1 MSTRTLPWLAAL
13 TLVGSVH
20 TAFANEAANDG
31 APADRAARVERM
43 KAQFDK
49 RFAEADANHDGKLS
63 REEAQAKMPR
73 LAQHFDEIDTGKT
86 GYVTKDQ
93 VQAKMVEMA
102 AERRG
107 KK

>member
-1 MSTRTLPWLAAL
+1 MNRTLPWLAAL
-13 TLVGSVH
+13 ALVGSLH
-20 TAFANEAANDG
+20 AAFANEAANDG
-31 APADRAARVERM
+31 APAADHAARAERM

-73 LAQHFDEIDTGKT
+73 VAQHFDEIDTGKT

-102 AERRG
+102 GERKGR
-107 KK
+107 K